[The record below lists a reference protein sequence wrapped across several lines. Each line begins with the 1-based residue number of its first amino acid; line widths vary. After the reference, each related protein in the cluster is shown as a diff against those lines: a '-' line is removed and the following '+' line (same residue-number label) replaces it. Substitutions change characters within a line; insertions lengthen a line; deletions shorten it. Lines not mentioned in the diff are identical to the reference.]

1 MASKEYKL
9 AIKIAGEIEK
19 SFYEST
25 RLTKKEL
32 NELAR
37 QAARASLAT
46 SSEHKMSMER
56 FQNAIHDAEPGFRQL
71 EDVARKS
78 FKGISIAA
86 AATGTAIG
94 TGLGLSVSAGSEF
107 ETAFAGVKKTVEG
120 TDAEMLQ
127 MRNTLRGMAKEM
139 PQTAAELSEIA
150 ESAGQLAIDPQNIP
164 EFVRTMANIEVSTNL
179 DRESA
184 AQDFARFAN
193 ITEMGQD
200 RFDKL
205 GSTVVALGNTTA
217 TTEADIVSMGMR
229 IAAAGDQIG
238 LTPADIMGYAAALS
252 SVGIEAE
259 AGGSSFSKMLV
270 NLQLATETG
279 KNLKEYAKVAGMT
292 GKEFK
297 EAFQKDASDAINAF
311 LSGLKDTERNGKSA
325 IAVLTEMG
333 VTEVRLR
340 DTLLRSSNA
349 SEMFET
355 ALTTANRAWEENM
368 ALTNEAT
375 QFYETFENQCAI
387 TKNNVTD
394 LGISLYDAMR
404 PGLTEGMGLVNEFI
418 SGLSV
423 YEAVAGDIAKDV
435 AKSMPTMAR
444 QAKNA
449 GKAFREFADPFLD
462 VGGWMVDNPGVI
474 VGTIAGVGGAL
485 ATYKVASGIAS
496 LATSLSSL
504 ATPMGWISMG
514 AGAVVAG
521 IAGIGTAVKKS
532 ADDAKKANLDK
543 HFGNIS
549 LSMKELQETAAF
561 IINDG
566 SLEQMHQAIA
576 EFNKLDG
583 ISDEINDAAQE
594 LSRMD
599 WKVSI
604 GMQLSEGENES
615 YQQQIEAFVNS
626 TQSWIE
632 QQHYSVTLSVTSL
645 LGDDLESNN
654 IVTQLNQFYAGKE
667 AELREMGADLNKV
680 VTDAFQDGLLDI
692 DEVREI
698 TELKQQIAHMQSAMA
713 ESDFQ
718 ANLDLIEQKYGGDL
732 DADSFQN
739 VLAEV
744 KEQSDKAMEGYN
756 AEYLSSVSAI
766 RMEFSEGEISQE
778 EFDRQKEI
786 LDAARLQHQAET
798 QAQGVQ
804 WASDYIRGRYG
815 EEVEALYGRTE
826 DILGQRLN
834 EIAGAPDTT
843 YLANLNVDILDGVD
857 PSTVAAVKSLYS
869 QLQPEIEQL
878 QEIEKEYLD
887 DGKAVPEAVRK
898 GLTDAQAIAAL
909 GGDGEAMWSV
919 IGETAQ
925 SDEYRN
931 AIKQIT
937 ESGNYIPAA
946 LSNVFITDGAEEV
959 RQAVYYLYDVISQ
972 SAEEASKHPVDIP
985 IELKTSYRYT
995 GVPEKWYPNYKDL
1008 EIGHKDGGIFDVPH
1022 VAWFAEDGPEAAIPI
1037 DDSQNARELWLQTGE
1052 LLGMKGLSGEVEEL
1066 ESSIANINYDNS
1078 QVQISYNPTIQ
1089 IHGSSVSKED
1099 VEDVMETE
1107 QEKFARMMEEY
1118 LHENRRVGFS

>member
-46 SSEHKMSMER
+46 SAEHKMSLER

-86 AATGTAIG
+86 AATGAAIG

-107 ETAFAGVKKTVEG
+107 ETAFAGVKKTVTA

-127 MRNTLRGMAKEM
+127 MRNTIREMAKEM

-150 ESAGQLAIDPQNIP
+150 EAGGQLAIETQNIP

-179 DRESA
+179 DREGA

-193 ITEMGQD
+193 ITKMKQD
-200 RFDKL
+200 QFGNL
-205 GSTVVALGNTTA
+205 GSTVVALGNSTA
-217 TTEADIVSMGMR
+217 TMESDIVDMGMR

-238 LTPADIMGYAAALS
+238 LSKADIMGYAAALS

-279 KNLKEYAKVAGMT
+279 KNLDKYAKVAGMT

-297 EAFQKDASDAINAF
+297 KAFQDDASDAINAF
-311 LSGLKDTERNGKSA
+311 LSGLKNTEQNGKSA

-355 ALTTANRAWEENM
+355 ALTTANRAWEENT

-423 YEAVAGDIAKDV
+423 YEAAAGDIAKDV

-474 VGTIAGVGGAL
+474 VGAITGIGGAL
-485 ATYKVASGIAS
+485 ATYKIASGVAS

-514 AGAVVAG
+514 AGAVAAG
-521 IAGIGTAVKKS
+521 IFGIGAAVKKS
-532 ADDAKKANLDK
+532 AEDAKKANLDR

-549 LSMKELQETAAF
+549 LSMKEIQETAAF

-566 SLEQMHQAIA
+566 SLEQMQQALA

-615 YQQQIEAFVNS
+615 YQQQIEAFVSS

-667 AELREMGADLNKV
+667 AELSEMGADLNKV

-718 ANLDLIEQKYGGDL
+718 ANLDLLGQKYGGDL
-732 DADSFQN
+732 DAESFMNLQ
-739 VLAEV
+739 AEL
-744 KEQSDKAMEGYN
+744 KEQSDRAMEGYN

-766 RMEFSEGEISQE
+766 RMELSEGEISQE
-778 EFDRQKEI
+778 EFNRQKEI
-786 LDAARLQHQAET
+786 LDAARLQHQSEI
-798 QAQGVQ
+798 QAQVVQ
-804 WASDYIRGRYG
+804 FESDSLRGAYG
-815 EEVEALYGRTE
+815 EEIDKMYGIAE
-826 DILGQRLN
+826 EVLKERLN
-834 EIAGAPDTT
+834 ATDKTMAVNMNGD
-843 YLANLNVDILDGVD
+843 VLDRID
-857 PSTVAAVKSLYS
+857 PATMAAAKELYA

-878 QEIEKEYLD
+878 QKIEKEYLD
-887 DGKAVPEAVRK
+887 AGKAVPEAVRK
-898 GLTDAQAIAAL
+898 GLSDAQAIAAL
-909 GGDGEAMWSV
+909 AGDGEAMWSV
-919 IGETAQ
+919 IGEAAQ

-931 AIKQIT
+931 AIKQVE
-937 ESGNYIPAA
+937 ESEKYIPAA
-946 LSNVFITDGAEEV
+946 LSNVFITEGAEEV

>member
-46 SSEHKMSMER
+46 SAEHKMSLEC

-78 FKGISIAA
+78 FKEISIAA

-107 ETAFAGVKKTVEG
+107 ETAFAGVKKTVTA

-127 MRNTLRGMAKEM
+127 MRNTIREMAKEM

-150 ESAGQLAIDPQNIP
+150 EAGGQLAIETQNIP

-179 DRESA
+179 DREGA

-193 ITEMGQD
+193 ITKMKQD
-200 RFDKL
+200 QFDNL
-205 GSTVVALGNTTA
+205 GSTVVALGNSTA
-217 TTEADIVSMGMR
+217 TMESDIVDMGMR

-238 LTPADIMGYAAALS
+238 LSKADTMGYAAALS

-279 KNLKEYAKVAGMT
+279 KNLDKYAKVAGMT

-297 EAFQKDASDAINAF
+297 KAFQDDASDAINAF
-311 LSGLKDTERNGKSA
+311 LSGLKNTEQNGKSA

-355 ALTTANRAWEENM
+355 ALKTANRAWEENT

-418 SGLSV
+418 SGLNV
-423 YEAVAGDIAKDV
+423 YEAAAGDIAKDV

-474 VGTIAGVGGAL
+474 VGTITGVGGAL

-514 AGAVVAG
+514 AGAVAAG
-521 IAGIGTAVKKS
+521 IFGIGAAVKKS
-532 ADDAKKANLDK
+532 AEDAKRANLDR

-549 LSMKELQETAAF
+549 LSMKEIQETAAF

-566 SLEQMHQAIA
+566 SLEQMQQALA

-667 AELREMGADLNKV
+667 AELSEMGADLNKV

-718 ANLDLIEQKYGGDL
+718 ANLDLLGQKYGGDL
-732 DADSFQN
+732 DAESFMNLQ
-739 VLAEV
+739 AEL
-744 KEQSDKAMEGYN
+744 KEQADRAMEGYN
-756 AEYLSSVSAI
+756 TEYLSSVSAI
-766 RMEFSEGEISQE
+766 RMELSEGEISQE
-778 EFDRQKEI
+778 EFNRQKEI
-786 LDAARLQHQAET
+786 LDAARLQHQSEI
-798 QAQGVQ
+798 QAQVVQ
-804 WASDYIRGRYG
+804 FESDSLRGAYG
-815 EEVEALYGRTE
+815 EEIDKMYGIAE
-826 DILGQRLN
+826 EVLKERLN
-834 EIAGAPDTT
+834 ATDKTMAVNMNGD
-843 YLANLNVDILDGVD
+843 VLDRID
-857 PSTVAAVKSLYS
+857 PATMAAAKELYA

-878 QEIEKEYLD
+878 QKIEKEYLD
-887 DGKAVPEAVRK
+887 AGKAVPEAVRK
-898 GLTDAQAIAAL
+898 GLSDAQAIAAL
-909 GGDGEAMWSV
+909 AGDGEAMWSV
-919 IGETAQ
+919 IGEAAQ

-931 AIKQIT
+931 AIKQVE
-937 ESGNYIPAA
+937 ESERYIPAA

-1008 EIGHKDGGIFDVPH
+1008 TIGHKDGGIFSVPH
-1022 VAWFAEDGPEAAIPI
+1022 VARFAEAGPEAAIPI
-1037 DDSQNARELWLQTGE
+1037 DDSQNAKELWLQTGE

-1078 QVQISYNPTIQ
+1078 QMQISYNPTIQ

-1099 VEDVMETE
+1099 VADVMETE